1 MRLDLFLKTSRLVKR
16 RGQAKA
22 LCDAGRVRV
31 DGLPAKAARQ
41 VRAGSRIALNL
52 SRRQVVIEV
61 QEIEGAV
68 GGRGR
73 RLRDEAASRFPQLA
87 LTHLSMGMSH
97 DFEVAVEEGATMVR
111 IGTAIFGERPT
122 R

>member
-41 VRAGSRIALNL
+41 VRAGSRIALDL

-61 QEIEGAV
+61 QEIQGAV

-73 RLRDEAASRFPQLA
+73 PAARYTVVVERRFTQ
-87 LTHLSMGMSH
+87 GMAR
-97 DFEVAVEEGATMVR
+97 EGEEESDAGFH
-111 IGTAIFGERPT
+111 G
-122 R
+122 

>member
-1 MRLDLFLKTSRLVKR
+1 MRLDLFLKTTRLVKR

-41 VRAGSRIALNL
+41 VRAGNRITLNL
-52 SRRQVVIEV
+52 YKRQLVIEV
-61 QEIEGAV
+61 QEVQTPV

-73 RLRDEAASRFPQLA
+73 PATLYTVVAERRSAPGIDEQ
-87 LTHLSMGMSH
+87 G
-97 DFEVAVEEGATMVR
+97 EEESDAGLY
-111 IGTAIFGERPT
+111 G
-122 R
+122 